1 MFLPSFR
8 SPSFRVLL
16 IVTVAAATIP
26 FTAFGAA
33 LIFVAIALAVRAE
46 ARTQ

>member
-16 IVTVAAATIP
+16 IATVAAATIP
-26 FTAFGAA
+26 LTAFGAPNSKAMREA
-33 LIFVAIALAVRAE
+33 LV
-46 ARTQ
+46 

>member
-16 IVTVAAATIP
+16 VATVAAATIP
-26 FTAFGAA
+26 HSAFGAPNSK
-33 LIFVAIALAVRAE
+33 AIPAVHGERLE
-46 ARTQ
+46 